1 MLTTNTLFA
10 AVSVVAFVIGYLF
23 GRGDISFFYNK
34 GYKDGA
40 KSMLDYMLSSAKDKK
55 ND

>member
-10 AVSVVAFVIGYLF
+10 AVSVVAFVIGYLL
-23 GRGDISFFYNK
+23 GKGDISFFYNK

-40 KSMLDYMLSSAKDKK
+40 KAMLDYTASLVKDKK